1 MRPARAGGDRRSAG
15 GRRYRAPVYPTAGRG
30 AGEQHY
36 QPGGKTA
43 LLRSGLPYPLAL
55 TLAFSAKESGFKACH
70 PDVQAGVGFNDFTL
84 AAIKEGNLRLRLSTV
99 EYRLQWIQAGEY
111 IITLCAP

>member
-1 MRPARAGGDRRSAG
+1 QRALAVIADRPVGVDIERRFTPQLAAELESSIISPA
-15 GRRYRAPVYPTAGRG
+15 
-30 AGEQHY
+30 E
-36 QPGGKTA
+36 KTA
-43 LLRSGLPYPLAL
+43 LLRSGLPFPLAL
-55 TLAFSAKESGFKACH
+55 TLAFSAKESGFKACDT
-70 PDVQAGVGFNDFTL
+70 DVQAGVGFNDFTL

>member
-1 MRPARAGGDRRSAG
+1 MIADRPVGVDIERRFTPQLAAELESSIISPAEKRRCCAAACPSAG
-15 GRRYRAPVYPTAGRG
+15 ADAGVFG
-30 AGEQHY
+30 
-36 QPGGKTA
+36 
-43 LLRSGLPYPLAL
+43 
-55 TLAFSAKESGFKACH
+55 KESGFKACH

>member
-1 MRPARAGGDRRSAG
+1 
-15 GRRYRAPVYPTAGRG
+15 
-30 AGEQHY
+30 
-36 QPGGKTA
+36 
-43 LLRSGLPYPLAL
+43 
-55 TLAFSAKESGFKACH
+55 CH